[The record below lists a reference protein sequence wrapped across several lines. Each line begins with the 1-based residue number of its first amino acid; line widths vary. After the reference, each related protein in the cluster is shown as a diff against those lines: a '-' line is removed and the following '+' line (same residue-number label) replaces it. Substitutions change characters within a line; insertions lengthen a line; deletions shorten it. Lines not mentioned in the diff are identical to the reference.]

1 MSFGMILKKRIC
13 FAVLSVILIVLTA
26 GCGYDEIVADEP
38 LSEDEVI
45 AFVEKKIK
53 DETGDEVTAKIVS
66 KEQQRVP
73 TAWLDGGINYQ
84 EVKGGSE
91 YQLEITN
98 KDDKNIVATANYRDG
113 YIIFDKKKYPDGMK
127 KEAVFN
133 TDYSGKKSGN
143 TVKNEFIKALDERFD
158 DYRIY
163 TDVGTDKGLDVFI
176 CSSNHEKVNDLLL
189 KFKEIAVKYKSKSY
203 VTYSVYIYKDEKAYK
218 AADFEK
224 YTKCK
229 VNYGG
234 QSHGREMISQYTGR
248 VVEDV
253 STCRSFD
260 KEYFDSDGVTNAK
273 KTYENIDRSS
283 YEYLVFWYDAEPNS
297 FVGSNNPLLCVFGV
311 RK

>member
-1 MSFGMILKKRIC
+1 MDKMRKNCL
-13 FAVLSVILIVLTA
+13 AVILLLLLVLMA
-26 GCGYDEIVADEP
+26 GCGYDKIVADDP

-53 DETGDEVTAKIVS
+53 VETGDEVTAKIVS
-66 KEQQRVP
+66 KEKLRVP

-91 YQLEITN
+91 YSLEITN
-98 KDDKNIVATANYRDG
+98 NEDKSVTATANYKDG
-113 YIIFDKKKYPDGMK
+113 YVIYDKKKYPDGMK
-127 KEAVFN
+127 KEPVFY
-133 TDYSGKKSGN
+133 TDYLGKKSEN
-143 TVKNEFIKALDERFD
+143 IVRSEFIKALDERFD

-163 TDVGTDKGLDVFI
+163 VDVGTDKGLDVFI
-176 CSSNHEKVNDLLL
+176 CSSDYEKVNDLLM

-203 VTYSVYIYKDEKAYK
+203 TTYSVYIYKDEKVYNDT
-218 AADFEK
+218 DFRK
-224 YTKCK
+224 YTQCK

-234 QSHGREMISQYTGR
+234 QSHGREMISQYTGKE
-248 VVEDV
+248 VEDV

-260 KEYFDSDGVTNAK
+260 KEYFESDGVTNAK

-311 RK
+311 KK